1 MQSNYRKWTLLG
13 LGWQVVGMW
22 EILEMIRRKH
32 SCTLLI
38 GSFWGSSFGAGVPEL
53 GASLPAQ
60 LTMGVVWEN
69 LENSR
74 NGITIWVFQ
83 KPIKSHR
90 WPVVV

>member
-32 SCTLLI
+32 SHSGICTLLI
-38 GSFWGSSFGAGVPEL
+38 GSFWGSYFGAGVPEL

-60 LTMGVVWEN
+60 FIDHGCCLGEFR
-69 LENSR
+69 E
-74 NGITIWVFQ
+74 FQ
-83 KPIKSHR
+83 EWNNHLGLSETH
-90 WPVVV
+90 